1 MRKPPLTGRTPRPF
15 RAFADGHYTIQVSNP
30 VVSIGYNR
38 TIKRMLQ
45 SMQIGRFFSLQRGR
59 VGQYLSPRVL
69 VVRLPFQLIKPQE
82 FCYFGFE
89 NITQAQKFAQR
100 LTVSGYLFQLQKSQF
115 ITHLPYEI
123 KLLGHT
129 DLAKALAYWDRQDTK
144 QFGLNSKSPVSTPK
158 VKRETAIA
166 A

>member
-1 MRKPPLTGRTPRPF
+1 
-15 RAFADGHYTIQVSNP
+15 
-30 VVSIGYNR
+30 
-38 TIKRMLQ
+38 
-45 SMQIGRFFSLQRGR
+45 MQIGRFFSLQRGR

-69 VVRLPFQLIKPQE
+69 VVRLPFQLIKPQA

-144 QFGLNSKSPVSTPK
+144 QFGLNSKPPVAAPK
-158 VKRETAIA
+158 AKREAAIA
-166 A
+166 SSHPQGVAA

>member
-1 MRKPPLTGRTPRPF
+1 
-15 RAFADGHYTIQVSNP
+15 
-30 VVSIGYNR
+30 
-38 TIKRMLQ
+38 MLK
-45 SMQIGRFFSLQRGR
+45 SMQIGRFFSLQKGR

-69 VVRLPFQLIKPQE
+69 VVRLPFQLIKPQA

-89 NITQAQKFAQR
+89 DITQAQKFTQR

-115 ITHLPYEI
+115 ITHLPYEV

-144 QFGLNSKSPVSTPK
+144 QFDLASKSPAPSSRTQ
-158 VKRETAIA
+158 RAIA